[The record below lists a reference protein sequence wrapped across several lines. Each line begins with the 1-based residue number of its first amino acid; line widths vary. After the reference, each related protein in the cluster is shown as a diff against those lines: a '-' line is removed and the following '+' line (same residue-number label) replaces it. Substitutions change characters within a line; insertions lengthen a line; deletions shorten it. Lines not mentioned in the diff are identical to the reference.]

1 MSNYLPSIFG
11 ENLMDMFDEFDRS
24 LFRGIPNADRL
35 LYGKNAQRMM
45 KTDIQETETDY
56 EIDVDLPGF
65 KKEEIHLELENGYLT
80 ISTEKSLEKG
90 GEAKNGRILRQ
101 ERYAGTM
108 RRSFYVG
115 TQITEEDIH
124 ASYENGVLHLEL
136 PKHDARKVPEKK
148 TIHIEG

>member
-1 MSNYLPSIFG
+1 MSNYLPSVFG

-24 LFRGIPNADRL
+24 LFRGFPNPERL
-35 LYGKNAQRMM
+35 LYGRNAQRMM
-45 KTDIQETETDY
+45 KTDIQETDAGY

-65 KKEEIHLELENGYLT
+65 NKDEISLELENGYLT
-80 ISTEKSLEKG
+80 ISTEKTLEKG
-90 GEAKNGRILRQ
+90 AEGPNGRMLRQ

-115 TQITEEDIH
+115 AQVTEEDVH

-136 PKHDARKVPEKK
+136 PRKDARKAPEKK
-148 TIHIEG
+148 TIHIA

>member
-11 ENLMDMFDEFDRS
+11 ENLMDMLDEFDRS

-45 KTDIQETETDY
+45 KTDIQETETGY
-56 EIDVDLPGF
+56 EIDVDRPGF
-65 KKEEIHLELENGYLT
+65 KKEESHLELENGYLT

>member
-1 MSNYLPSIFG
+1 M
-11 ENLMDMFDEFDRS
+11 
-24 LFRGIPNADRL
+24 A
-35 LYGKNAQRMM
+35 
-45 KTDIQETETDY
+45 
-56 EIDVDLPGF
+56 VDLPGC
-65 KKEEIHLELENGYLT
+65 KKEESHLELENVYLT

-115 TQITEEDIH
+115 TQITEEDIQ
-124 ASYENGVLHLEL
+124 ASYEDGVLHLEL
-136 PKHDARKVPEKK
+136 PKHDARKVTDRK